1 MNWQRI
7 KQTIRIL
14 GSVIGFGIFAYLVS
28 IAARELTGISGLLVI
43 HWEYFVYTF
52 FLAMSI
58 YVMQMINYQWLVSSL
73 GVDSRLK
80 QIVIGYA
87 SSFLHKYI
95 PGYIWGYFSRADWYA
110 SQAAIPTTNSWMAS
124 VLEVVTTVATSF
136 AIWIAYRLAINESNL
151 ILLILVML
159 IPNFVFIPFNL
170 AISSLKKS
178 EKASRY
184 VNGLYPI
191 TLLKWTKI
199 TINSY
204 FQWALF
210 GFGLSMISRVFSLEI
225 HLSLKNLM
233 GFVYSFARAWVT
245 GFLTILIPNGLGIR
259 EVVLKE
265 LLIEVNHIGPS
276 VSVLVST
283 SYRLVMMAAE
293 LGWVILA
300 ILLNRRRLNKK

>member
-7 KQTIRIL
+7 KQAIRIL
-14 GSVIGFGIFAYLVS
+14 GSVIGFGTFAYLVS
-28 IAARELTGISGLLVI
+28 VALRELTGISGLQVI
-43 HWEYFVYTF
+43 HWGYFVYTL

-73 GVDSRLK
+73 GVDSKLK

-95 PGYIWGYFSRADWYA
+95 PGYIWGYFSRADWYK
-110 SQAAIPTTNSWMAS
+110 SQAAIPITHSWMAS
-124 VLEVVTTVATSF
+124 VLEVVTTVGTSS
-136 AIWIAYRLAINESNL
+136 AIWIAYHLSIRESNV
-151 ILLILVML
+151 IVIILVML
-159 IPNFVFIPFNL
+159 IPNFVFIPINL
-170 AISSLKKS
+170 GISFLQKS
-178 EKASRY
+178 EKVSHY
-184 VNGLYPI
+184 VNGLNPI

-210 GFGLSMISRVFSLEI
+210 GFGLWVINQVFSFEI

-265 LLIEVNHIGPS
+265 LLIEVNQIGPS

-300 ILLNRRRLNKK
+300 ILVNRRLLKKK